1 SQQRAGCVVGAP
13 ARTLRSEPL
22 ASNSLERVGRRRR
35 ASRALRLAHYAGV
48 DASGE
53 QVARFLAPFASLGE
67 ADLGIDAQAQQ
78 LFLAAEP
85 ELVAPPLRAAGLH
98 LEVHAAAVEHAN
110 RAIAGLRTL
119 DRDRGQLVG
128 RHGGGST
135 SVRMSI
141 TPVIYP
147 HLPSDSSP
155 RAWTQWDDISAV
167 YLVYRG
173 PHGSNWD
180 VVGLCPGAGEGNRT
194 LV

>member
-1 SQQRAGCVVGAP
+1 MIVCAVSIAP
-13 ARTLRSEPL
+13 
-22 ASNSLERVGRRRR
+22 R
-35 ASRALRLAHYAGV
+35 ASTRRMTRSS
-48 DASGE
+48 SGAVTE
-53 QVARFLAPFASLGE
+53 LMCCAPIHGKTLFSIRSSVRVAWVGVARFLALFASLGE

-173 PHGSNWD
+173 
-180 VVGLCPGAGEGNRT
+180 RM
-194 LV
+194 